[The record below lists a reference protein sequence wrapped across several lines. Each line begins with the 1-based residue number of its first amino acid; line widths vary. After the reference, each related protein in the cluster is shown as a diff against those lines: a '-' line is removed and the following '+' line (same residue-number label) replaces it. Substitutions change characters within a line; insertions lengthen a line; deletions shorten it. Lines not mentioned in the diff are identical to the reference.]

1 MIWYHIMTCP
11 GLLSM
16 NSRAFGAVRHLKI
29 VRAATFPYVSGE
41 GDAGNQCKRDRH
53 HQPFHDYAPS
63 RPLTST
69 QGLRGPECAL
79 SSSEPG
85 LDLGPRKP
93 AAKAQFAIS
102 AKYAYRHRHPSL
114 SRHPWLQLAFGSFN
128 RRHWQIQA
136 SVIQSF
142 YYALESLAQR
152 PSYLAGDR
160 KLCKPCNG
168 RTIGY
173 IRSACR
179 LPRLL

>member
-1 MIWYHIMTCP
+1 M
-11 GLLSM
+11 
-16 NSRAFGAVRHLKI
+16 
-29 VRAATFPYVSGE
+29 
-41 GDAGNQCKRDRH
+41 
-53 HQPFHDYAPS
+53 
-63 RPLTST
+63 TST
-69 QGLRGPECAL
+69 QALREPEC
-79 SSSEPG
+79 EP
-85 LDLGPRKP
+85 LDPPRP
-93 AAKAQFAIS
+93 WFAKARARAPKLPTRRSMRLATVTGAFP
-102 AKYAYRHRHPSL
+102 RHPLLRLAVESL
-114 SRHPWLQLAFGSFN
+114 N

-179 LPRLL
+179 LPRLSSTTMPNSD